1 MEQSDKNKRI
11 KSKEY
16 LDKTFLEELNH
27 KIWCTKGTRFNADSR
42 FKKKSKLSNISVS
55 ILSAYLIIASL
66 FSVYNINQNSDDNI
80 ISYLVT
86 ALSIL
91 LLVVSMHESNQDY
104 KLRAFNF
111 HSCGLE
117 LAEIY
122 NRLRTFKTLEGE
134 KSESEISES
143 EISDFC
149 FEINNKYQ
157 SILNKY
163 DNHDDIDYD
172 TFRIKNLDYF
182 EEVFTEKEIK
192 KIERKLNLNIYAWH
206 LSMIIIT
213 PIIIIA
219 LIIFT

>member
-1 MEQSDKNKRI
+1 MSEKKRK

-42 FKKKSKLSNISVS
+42 FKKKSKLSNISIS
-55 ILSAYLIIASL
+55 IISAYLIIASL

-80 ISYLVT
+80 INYLVT

-91 LLVVSMHESNQDY
+91 LLVVSMHENNQNY
-104 KLRAFNF
+104 KLKAYNF

-117 LAEIY
+117 LGEIY

-134 KSESEISES
+134 KSESEIAEFCS
-143 EISDFC
+143 EIND
-149 FEINNKYQ
+149 KYQ
-157 SILNKY
+157 MILNKY

-182 EEVFTEKEIK
+182 REEFENKEEINKIK
-192 KIERKLNLNIYAWH
+192 RDLQLNIYAWY
-206 LSMIIIT
+206 LSMIILT
-213 PIIIIA
+213 PLIIIL
-219 LIIFT
+219 LIIFI

>member
-1 MEQSDKNKRI
+1 MEQSDKKKRI

-27 KIWCTKGTRFNADSR
+27 KIWCTKGTRFYADSR

-55 ILSAYLIIASL
+55 IISAYLIIASL
-66 FSVYNINQNSDDNI
+66 FSVYNVNQNSDENI
-80 ISYLVT
+80 ISYLVA

-91 LLVVSMHESNQDY
+91 LLVVSMHENNQDY

-122 NRLRTFKTLEGE
+122 NKLRTFKTLEGE
-134 KSESEISES
+134 KSEPEISEFC
-143 EISDFC
+143 SD
-149 FEINNKYQ
+149 INNKYQ

-182 EEVFTEKEIK
+182 EGVFNYKEIK
-192 KIERKLNLNIYAWH
+192 NIGRKIWFNIYGWY
-206 LSMIIIT
+206 LSMIIFT
-213 PIIIIA
+213 PIVIVA
-219 LIIFT
+219 LIILT

>member
-1 MEQSDKNKRI
+1 MEQSDKKKRI

-122 NRLRTFKTLEGE
+122 NRVRTFKTLDGE
-134 KSESEISES
+134 KSES

-192 KIERKLNLNIYAWH
+192 KIIRKLNLNIYAWH

-213 PIIIIA
+213 PIINIA

>member
-1 MEQSDKNKRI
+1 MEQSEKKKRI

-66 FSVYNINQNSDDNI
+66 FSVYNVNQNSDENI

-91 LLVVSMHESNQDY
+91 LLVVSIHENNQDY

-134 KSESEISES
+134 KSES

-182 EEVFTEKEIK
+182 EGVFNDKEIK
-192 KIERKLNLNIYAWH
+192 KIDRKLTLNIYGWH

>member
-1 MEQSDKNKRI
+1 MEQSDKKKRI

-66 FSVYNINQNSDDNI
+66 FSVYNVNQNSDDNI

-91 LLVVSMHESNQDY
+91 LLVVSMYENNQDY
-104 KLRAFNF
+104 KLKAFNF

-134 KSESEISES
+134 KSEP

-182 EEVFTEKEIK
+182 EGVFNDKEIK
-192 KIERKLNLNIYAWH
+192 KIDRKLTLNIYSWH

>member
-1 MEQSDKNKRI
+1 MGKSIKKKRI

-27 KIWCTKGTRFNADSR
+27 KIWCTKGTRFNADKR
-42 FKKKSKLSNISVS
+42 LKKKSKLSNITIS

-66 FSVYNINQNSDDNI
+66 FSVYNINQNSDNDI
-80 ISYLVT
+80 INYLIT

-91 LLVVSMHESNQDY
+91 LLVVSMHENNQDY
-104 KLRAFNF
+104 KLKAFNF

-122 NRLRTFKTLEGE
+122 NKLRTFKTLEGE
-134 KSESEISES
+134 KNES

-149 FEINNKYQ
+149 SEINFKYQ

-163 DNHDDIDYD
+163 DNHEDIDYD
-172 TFRIKNLDYF
+172 TFRIKDLLYF

-192 KIERKLNLNIYAWH
+192 KIKMKLNLNIYGWY
-206 LSMIIIT
+206 LSMIFLI
-213 PIIIIA
+213 PIIIIV
-219 LIIFT
+219 LIILT

>member
-1 MEQSDKNKRI
+1 MEKSTKKKRI

-27 KIWCTKGTRFNADSR
+27 KIWCTKGTRFNADKR
-42 FKKKSKLSNISVS
+42 LKKKSKLSNITIS

-66 FSVYNINQNSDDNI
+66 FSVYNINQNSDNDI
-80 ISYLVT
+80 INYLIT

-91 LLVVSMHESNQDY
+91 LLVVSMHKNNQDY

-134 KSESEISES
+134 KNES

-149 FEINNKYQ
+149 SEINFKYQ

-163 DNHDDIDYD
+163 DNHEDIDYD
-172 TFRIKNLDYF
+172 TFRIKDSVYF

-192 KIERKLNLNIYAWH
+192 KIKMKLNLNIYGWY
-206 LSMIIIT
+206 LSMIFFI

>member
-1 MEQSDKNKRI
+1 MEPSEKKKRI

-42 FKKKSKLSNISVS
+42 FKKKSKLSNISIS

-66 FSVYNINQNSDDNI
+66 FSVYNFNQNSDNNT

-104 KLRAFNF
+104 KLKAFNF

-122 NRLRTFKTLEGE
+122 NRVRTFKTLEGE
-134 KSESEISES
+134 KSESEIR
-143 EISDFC
+143 DFC
-149 FEINNKYQ
+149 FEINNKYHN
-157 SILNKY
+157 ILNKY

-182 EEVFTEKEIK
+182 EEVFTDKEIK
-192 KIERKLNLNIYAWH
+192 KIKRKLNLNIYAWH
-206 LSMIIIT
+206 LSMIIFT
-213 PIIIIA
+213 PMIIIA
-219 LIIFT
+219 LILFT

>member
-1 MEQSDKNKRI
+1 MEQSDKKKRT

-42 FKKKSKLSNISVS
+42 FKKKSKLSSISVS

-66 FSVYNINQNSDDNI
+66 FSVYNINQNSDDTI

-117 LAEIY
+117 LAEIC
-122 NRLRTFKTLEGE
+122 NRLRTFKTLDGV
-134 KSESEISES
+134 KTESEIN
-143 EISDFC
+143 DFC

-182 EEVFTEKEIK
+182 EEIFTEKEIK
-192 KIERKLNLNIYAWH
+192 KIKKRLNLNIYAWH
-206 LSMIIIT
+206 LSMIIFT
-213 PIIIIA
+213 PMIIIA
-219 LIIFT
+219 LILFT

>member
-1 MEQSDKNKRI
+1 MEQPDKKKRI

-27 KIWCTKGTRFNADSR
+27 KIWCTKGTRFNADKR
-42 FKKKSKLSNISVS
+42 LKKKSKLSNISIS

-66 FSVYNINQNSDDNI
+66 FSVYNVNQNSDDNI
-80 ISYLVT
+80 INYLIT
-86 ALSIL
+86 AISIL
-91 LLVVSMHESNQDY
+91 LLVVSMHENNQDY

-122 NRLRTFKTLEGE
+122 NRLRTFKTLEGQ
-134 KSESEISES
+134 KSES

-172 TFRIKNLDYF
+172 TFRIKDLVYF
-182 EEVFTEKEIK
+182 EKVFTEKEIK
-192 KIERKLNLNIYAWH
+192 TIKRKLNLNIYGWY
-206 LSMIIIT
+206 LSMIFITPLIIIT
-213 PIIIIA
+213 
-219 LIIFT
+219 LIFT

>member
-66 FSVYNINQNSDDNI
+66 FSVYNVNQNSDDNI

-86 ALSIL
+86 ALLIL

-134 KSESEISES
+134 KSES

-213 PIIIIA
+213 PLIIIA

>member
-1 MEQSDKNKRI
+1 MEKSTKKKRI

-27 KIWCTKGTRFNADSR
+27 KIWCTKGTRFNADKR
-42 FKKKSKLSNISVS
+42 LKKKSKLSNITIS

-66 FSVYNINQNSDDNI
+66 FSVYNINQNSDNDI
-80 ISYLVT
+80 INYLIT

-91 LLVVSMHESNQDY
+91 LLVVSMHENNQDY
-104 KLRAFNF
+104 KLKAFNF

-122 NRLRTFKTLEGE
+122 NKLRTFKTLEGE
-134 KSESEISES
+134 KSESEIS
-143 EISDFC
+143 DFC
-149 FEINNKYQ
+149 SKINFKYQ

-163 DNHDDIDYD
+163 DNHEDIDYD
-172 TFRIKNLDYF
+172 TFRIKDLLYF

-192 KIERKLNLNIYAWH
+192 KIKMKLNLNIYGWY
-206 LSMIIIT
+206 LSMIFLI
-213 PIIIIA
+213 PIIIIV
-219 LIIFT
+219 LIILT

>member
-1 MEQSDKNKRI
+1 MSEKKRK

-42 FKKKSKLSNISVS
+42 FKKKSKLSNISIS
-55 ILSAYLIIASL
+55 IISAYLIIASL

-80 ISYLVT
+80 INYLVT

-91 LLVVSMHESNQDY
+91 LLVVSMHENNQNY
-104 KLRAFNF
+104 KLKAYNF

-117 LAEIY
+117 LGEIY

-134 KSESEISES
+134 KNESEIAEFCS
-143 EISDFC
+143 EIND
-149 FEINNKYQ
+149 KYQ
-157 SILNKY
+157 MILNKY
-163 DNHDDIDYD
+163 DNHDDIDYN

-182 EEVFTEKEIK
+182 GEEFENKEEINKIK
-192 KIERKLNLNIYAWH
+192 RDLQLNIYAWY
-206 LSMIIIT
+206 LSMIILT
-213 PIIIIA
+213 PLIIIL
-219 LIIFT
+219 LIIFI

>member
-1 MEQSDKNKRI
+1 MEQPDKKKRI

-66 FSVYNINQNSDDNI
+66 FSVYNINKNSDDNI

-91 LLVVSMHESNQDY
+91 LLVVSMHENNQDY

-134 KSESEISES
+134 KSAS

-192 KIERKLNLNIYAWH
+192 KIKRKLTLNIYGWH

-213 PIIIIA
+213 PLIIIS
-219 LIIFT
+219 LIIFN

>member
-1 MEQSDKNKRI
+1 MEQSDKKKRI

-66 FSVYNINQNSDDNI
+66 FSVYNINKNSDDNI

-91 LLVVSMHESNQDY
+91 LLVVSMHENNQDY

-134 KSESEISES
+134 KSETEIG
-143 EISDFC
+143 DFC

-192 KIERKLNLNIYAWH
+192 KIKRKLVLNIYGWH

-213 PIIIIA
+213 PLIIIS

>member
-1 MEQSDKNKRI
+1 MSEKKRK

-42 FKKKSKLSNISVS
+42 FKKKSKLSNISIS
-55 ILSAYLIIASL
+55 IISAYLIIASL
-66 FSVYNINQNSDDNI
+66 FSVYNINQNSDNNI
-80 ISYLVT
+80 INYLVT

-91 LLVVSMHESNQDY
+91 LLVVSMHENNQNY
-104 KLRAFNF
+104 KLKAYNF

-117 LAEIY
+117 LGEIY

-134 KSESEISES
+134 KSESEIAEFCS
-143 EISDFC
+143 EIND
-149 FEINNKYQ
+149 KYQ
-157 SILNKY
+157 MILNKY

-182 EEVFTEKEIK
+182 GEEFENKEEINKIK
-192 KIERKLNLNIYAWH
+192 RDLQLNIYAWY
-206 LSMIIIT
+206 LSMIILT
-213 PIIIIA
+213 PLIIIL
-219 LIIFT
+219 LIIFI

>member
-1 MEQSDKNKRI
+1 MEKSTKKKRI

-27 KIWCTKGTRFNADSR
+27 KIWCTKGTRFNADKR
-42 FKKKSKLSNISVS
+42 LKKKSKLSNITIS

-66 FSVYNINQNSDDNI
+66 FSVYNINQNSDNDI
-80 ISYLVT
+80 INYLIT

-91 LLVVSMHESNQDY
+91 LLVVSMHENNQDY

-134 KSESEISES
+134 KSESEISNFCS
-143 EISDFC
+143 EINF
-149 FEINNKYQ
+149 KYQ

-163 DNHDDIDYD
+163 DNHEDIDYD
-172 TFRIKNLDYF
+172 TFRIKDLVYF

-192 KIERKLNLNIYAWH
+192 KIKMKLNLNIYGWY
-206 LSMIIIT
+206 LSMIFLI
-213 PIIIIA
+213 PIIIIT
-219 LIIFT
+219 LILFT

>member
-1 MEQSDKNKRI
+1 MEQSDKKKRI

-27 KIWCTKGTRFNADSR
+27 KIWCTKGTRFTADSR

-122 NRLRTFKTLEGE
+122 NRVRTFKTLEGE
-134 KSESEISES
+134 KSESD
-143 EISDFC
+143 ISDFC

-192 KIERKLNLNIYAWH
+192 KIERKLDLNIYAWH

-213 PIIIIA
+213 PLIIIA

>member
-1 MEQSDKNKRI
+1 MEQSEKKKRI

-27 KIWCTKGTRFNADSR
+27 KIWCTKGTRFNADNR
-42 FKKKSKLSNISVS
+42 FKKKSTLSNISVS

-66 FSVYNINQNSDDNI
+66 FSVYNVNQNSDENI

-91 LLVVSMHESNQDY
+91 LLVVSMHENNQNY

-134 KSESEISES
+134 KSEL

-182 EEVFTEKEIK
+182 EGVFSDKEIK
-192 KIERKLNLNIYAWH
+192 KIDRKLTLNIYGWH

-219 LIIFT
+219 LITLT

>member
-1 MEQSDKNKRI
+1 MEQSDKKKRI

-66 FSVYNINQNSDDNI
+66 FSVYNFNQNSDDNI

-91 LLVVSMHESNQDY
+91 LLVVSMHENNQDF

-122 NRLRTFKTLEGE
+122 NRLRTFKTIEGE
-134 KSESEISES
+134 KSESEISDFCS
-143 EISDFC
+143 EIND
-149 FEINNKYQ
+149 KYQ

-192 KIERKLNLNIYAWH
+192 KIKRKLNLNIYGWH

-213 PIIIIA
+213 PLIIIA
-219 LIIFT
+219 LIIFA

>member
-1 MEQSDKNKRI
+1 MAQSEKKKRI

-66 FSVYNINQNSDDNI
+66 FSVYNVNQNSDENI

-91 LLVVSMHESNQDY
+91 LLVVSMHENNQDY

-134 KSESEISES
+134 KSES

-182 EEVFTEKEIK
+182 EGVFNDKEIK
-192 KIERKLNLNIYAWH
+192 KINRKLTLNIYGWH

>member
-134 KSESEISES
+134 TEISES

-163 DNHDDIDYD
+163 
-172 TFRIKNLDYF
+172 
-182 EEVFTEKEIK
+182 
-192 KIERKLNLNIYAWH
+192 AWH